1 MRELEDQPWFPT
13 LLRNF
18 QTDHIGFLVSRWPVY
33 DPFISYLRSRP
44 SPPVALTDLC
54 SGSGEPAITVFKES
68 QCFTRLTLTDKYP
81 RSVFN
86 GGEGIVYD
94 QRSVDARTIPLAADV
109 CYTLFNAFHHFSGD
123 EQRALVRRLRAESGG
138 AYVVEVLEPTAACF
152 LKVLLATTV
161 GTVLLAPFI
170 KPFSFAR
177 LFFTWFVPVNVLTI
191 AWDGLVSVVRSRSVR
206 YYRWLL
212 KSEAGRVGVMR
223 LPHRWFPLV
232 LIHITPP

>member
-1 MRELEDQPWFPT
+1 MGELEDQTWFPD

-33 DPFISYLRSRP
+33 GPFIAYLRSRT
-44 SPPVALTDLC
+44 SPPLAMTDLC
-54 SGSGEPAITVFKES
+54 SGSGEPAITVFRES
-68 QCFTRLTLTDKYP
+68 QRFTRLTLTDKYP
-81 RSVFN
+81 RSAFS

-94 QRSVDARTIPLAADV
+94 QRSVDALTLPLRADT
-109 CYTLFNAFHHFSGD
+109 CYTLFNAFHHFSGT
-123 EQRALVRRLRAESGG
+123 EQRALIKRLRAESGG
-138 AYVVEVLEPTAACF
+138 AYVVEVLEPTAVCF
-152 LKVLLATTV
+152 FKVLLATTL
-161 GTVLLAPFI
+161 GTVLFAPFV
-170 KPFSFAR
+170 KPFSLAR
-177 LFFTWFVPVNVLTI
+177 LFFTWIVPVNVITI
-191 AWDGLVSVVRSRSVR
+191 AWDGLVSVLRSRSVG